1 MCPKVAHPNLREG
14 FLEARAYQLEG
25 VAESLQSSTLLVYPT
40 AGGKTAVA
48 VMAMAEILRKNNSR
62 IVIIAPTVGLVD
74 QHQNFARPPMH

>member
-40 AGGKTAVA
+40 AG
-48 VMAMAEILRKNNSR
+48 ENSSSSH
-62 IVIIAPTVGLVD
+62 G
-74 QHQNFARPPMH
+74 NG